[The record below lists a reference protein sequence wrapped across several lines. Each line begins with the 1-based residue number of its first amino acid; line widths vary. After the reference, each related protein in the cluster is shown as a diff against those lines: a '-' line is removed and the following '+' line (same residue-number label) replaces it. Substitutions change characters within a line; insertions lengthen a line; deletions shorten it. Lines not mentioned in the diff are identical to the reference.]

1 MARYRSHPS
10 PPWPGARKPRAVAP
24 STVAEYNLLAS
35 TVACRRLPPESISRL
50 AGFEPDRAERL
61 VRSALGAAFCTW
73 RRRQPAEFVGGFR
86 LGADVA
92 PQLAPMPSADD
103 VLAELGYS
111 PRKRRR

>member
-1 MARYRSHPS
+1 MPPNRSHPS
-10 PPWPGARKPRAVAP
+10 RPWPGARKPRAVAP
-24 STVAEYNLLAS
+24 RTVHDYNLLAA

-50 AGFEPDRAERL
+50 VGFEPDRAERL
-61 VRSALGAAFCTW
+61 VRSAPGAAFCTW
-73 RRRQPAEFVGGFR
+73 LRRQPAEFVEGFR

-92 PQLAPMPSADD
+92 SLLAPMPSADD